1 MNINQL
7 IKRIKDESGLTRYL
21 KTSYTDHDI
30 YKIIEEHVIKDYAR
44 YFKVEVELGQVT
56 FTEGIGPDIFLI
68 PDWIIKK
75 FEECNLRIEGI
86 KSIRFS
92 NNTMMDRTGLGQML
106 GYRMDG
112 MNLDAAFAGMSVMNR
127 QGGSDIYQNY
137 LNTCWFEKPNRIRF
151 MWNSTAD
158 LPCTVTLSV
167 WASCN
172 PNLIGTAIGREHT
185 LYELCKLTV
194 QSVIYQNEG
203 KYIENI
209 ASGIGNINLRI
220 DEWASAGERKQELLN
235 KMYNDSILHQQ
246 AVKIL

>member
-112 MNLDAAFAGMSVMNR
+112 MNLDSAFAGMSVMNR

-151 MWNSTAD
+151 MWNGTAD

-220 DEWASAGERKQELLN
+220 DEWASASERKQELLN
-235 KMYNDSILHQQ
+235 KMYNDSILHQE

>member
-92 NNTMMDRTGLGQML
+92 NNTMMGRTGLGQML

-112 MNLDAAFAGMSVMNR
+112 MNLDSAFAGMSVMNR
-127 QGGSDIYQNY
+127 QGGADIYQNY

-151 MWNSTAD
+151 MWNGTAD

-220 DEWASAGERKQELLN
+220 DEWASASERKQELLN
-235 KMYNDSILHQQ
+235 KMYNDSILHQE

>member
-56 FTEGIGPDIFLI
+56 FTENIGPDIFLI

-112 MNLDAAFAGMSVMNR
+112 MNLDSAFAGMSVMNR
-127 QGGSDIYQNY
+127 QGGADIYQNY

-151 MWNSTAD
+151 MWNGTAD

-220 DEWASAGERKQELLN
+220 DEWATASERKQELLN
-235 KMYNDSILHQQ
+235 KMYNDSILHQE

>member
-56 FTEGIGPDIFLI
+56 FTEGIGADIFLI

-112 MNLDAAFAGMSVMNR
+112 MNLDSAFAGMSVMNR
-127 QGGSDIYQNY
+127 QGGADIYQNY

-151 MWNSTAD
+151 MWNGTAD

-220 DEWASAGERKQELLN
+220 DEWASASERKQELLN
-235 KMYNDSILHQQ
+235 KMYNDSILHQE

>member
-112 MNLDAAFAGMSVMNR
+112 MNLDSAFAGMSVMNR
-127 QGGSDIYQNY
+127 QGGADIYQNY

-151 MWNSTAD
+151 MWNGTAD

-220 DEWASAGERKQELLN
+220 DEWATASERKQELLN
-235 KMYNDSILHQQ
+235 KMYNDSILHQE